1 MSIRNVPVLISRKRV
16 AFWNARPRMERKPPE
31 AIYNLCKAETP
42 GLKCLFTQRG
52 RNRMDFKDIS
62 PELREK
68 AKACTSPEEVL
79 ELAKNEGYELSD
91 EELADISGGLG

>member
-1 MSIRNVPVLISRKRV
+1 MN
-16 AFWNARPRMERKPPE
+16 
-31 AIYNLCKAETP
+31 YNDL
-42 GLKCLFTQRG
+42 
-52 RNRMDFKDIS
+52 S

-91 EELADISGGLG
+91 EELADISGGLGWTCDRYKYHGDSRVGVNPSFAHADYVNGIVDGGED

>member
-1 MSIRNVPVLISRKRV
+1 
-16 AFWNARPRMERKPPE
+16 
-31 AIYNLCKAETP
+31 
-42 GLKCLFTQRG
+42 
-52 RNRMDFKDIS
+52 MDFKDIS

-68 AKACTSPEEVL
+68 AKARTSPEEVL

>member
-1 MSIRNVPVLISRKRV
+1 
-16 AFWNARPRMERKPPE
+16 
-31 AIYNLCKAETP
+31 
-42 GLKCLFTQRG
+42 
-52 RNRMDFKDIS
+52 MDFKDVS

-91 EELADISGGLG
+91 EELAAISGGFGWNCKHAYHGDSRKGIDSSFAYEDFVNGIVDGSEDW